1 MVISSLECLTM
12 CKSIEYAD
20 AEAKKSLE
28 IGNLPNLQREWNS
41 SNVPSSTIY

>member
-1 MVISSLECLTM
+1 MTYTKIVISSLESLTM

-28 IGNLPNLQREWNS
+28 TGNLPNFQRE
-41 SNVPSSTIY
+41 